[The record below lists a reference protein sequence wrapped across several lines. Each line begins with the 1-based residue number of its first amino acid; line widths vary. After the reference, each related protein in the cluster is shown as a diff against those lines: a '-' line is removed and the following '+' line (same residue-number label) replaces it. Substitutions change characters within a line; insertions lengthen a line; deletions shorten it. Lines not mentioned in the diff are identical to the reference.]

1 MSHSRT
7 PNQAMHIT
15 SRPRRTADGASFC
28 PRRATSCIL
37 LLLLGLGA
45 CDRDAGAAAVT
56 PNGSRLELPQG
67 VQPVE
72 FPVGTVQIQSGDT
85 THTLRAEFATT
96 PAQRERGLMY
106 RTSMPEDAGMLFIYP
121 AEQEG
126 GFWMYN
132 TLIPLSIA
140 YADENGVIS
149 QITQMEPCESPYAS
163 MCPTYP
169 ARVPFRYAL
178 EVNQGY
184 YAARG
189 IQAGDRILYEIED

>member
-1 MSHSRT
+1 MT
-7 PNQAMHIT
+7 
-15 SRPRRTADGASFC
+15 
-28 PRRATSCIL
+28 
-37 LLLLGLGA
+37 
-45 CDRDAGAAAVT
+45 T

-67 VQPVE
+67 VEAVQ
-72 FPVGTVQIQSGDT
+72 FPAGTVQIQSGGT

-121 AEQEG
+121 DEQEG

-132 TLIPLSIA
+132 TLIPLGIA
-140 YADENGVIS
+140 YADGEGVIF

-169 ARVPFRYAL
+169 ARAPFRYAL
-178 EVNQGY
+178 EVNPGY

-189 IQAGDRILYEIED
+189 IQPGDRILYEIVD